1 MCLQSIK
8 TCAGSLF
15 LFACIQVVGAAPP
28 PERCEYLPGL
38 RDEISKKY
46 PGTHLVSL
54 VDLEEYNR
62 KLYQKDHGTR
72 CPGLVRVNFY
82 GDGKPTYALVL
93 IAGEN
98 PKRKA
103 ELIVARQVGGG
114 WEIRS
119 LSTTDG
125 TPVVW
130 REGPGK
136 YDDMYGE
143 KKIRAK
149 NPVIVLCW
157 YGHRQLFTLGRQR
170 GGKGLA
176 FGLAAF
182 LTTRITRREFV
193 RGRSILNLEFWRA
206 PVFPPPI

>member
-8 TCAGSLF
+8 TCAASLF
-15 LFACIQVVGAAPP
+15 LVACGQVVGAAPL
-28 PERCEYLPGL
+28 PERCEYPPGL
-38 RDEISKKY
+38 RDEISQKY
-46 PGTHLVSL
+46 PGSRLVSL
-54 VDLEEYNR
+54 VDLGEYNR

-82 GDGKPTYALVL
+82 GDGKPTYALIL

-136 YDDMYGE
+136 YDDTYGE

-149 NPVIVLCW
+149 NPVIVFCW
-157 YGHRQLFTLGRQR
+157 YGSSAIVYAWTGTEVEKVWL
-170 GGKGLA
+170 
-176 FGLAAF
+176 
-182 LTTRITRREFV
+182 
-193 RGRSILNLEFWRA
+193 SD
-206 PVFPPPI
+206 